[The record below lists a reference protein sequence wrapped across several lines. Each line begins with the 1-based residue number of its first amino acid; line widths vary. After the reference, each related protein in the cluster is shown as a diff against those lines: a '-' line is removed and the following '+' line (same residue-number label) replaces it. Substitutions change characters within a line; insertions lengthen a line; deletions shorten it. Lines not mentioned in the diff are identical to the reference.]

1 MRECSVPRRTTM
13 GFVHRNHPISIGVY
27 ITIESLVEM
36 IGESPV
42 QEVFITTPI
51 YPIMLAVMTAFSG
64 RFQYFSKVFNCL
76 KKWKGS
82 FDQR

>member
-1 MRECSVPRRTTM
+1 M
-13 GFVHRNHPISIGVY
+13 GFVHRNHSISVGVC

-51 YPIMLAVMTAFSG
+51 YPIMLAVMTTFSG
-64 RFQYFSKVFNCL
+64 RFQYFFKVFVAV
-76 KKWKGS
+76 
-82 FDQR
+82 